1 MCINTHSKLK
11 DTIKLS
17 VGGPNDNDPPY
28 FPKIIHVGVTPADP
42 SLLEMLPPEIRTLIA
57 KDVQIG
63 AKGPEVKKEEKKPE
77 VKPKKVKF
85 DYKMVNCNQNL
96 KELTEKLKTADI
108 KQYGILLYGVS
119 GSGKSHYA
127 QWLAQELKMPFI
139 KKRCSDLIDKFVGES
154 EKRIRAAFD
163 EAKEKKAVLL
173 FDEADSFLFDRKYAD
188 REHEVMS
195 VNEFLTQM
203 EDHPY
208 PFIMTT
214 NLKDKIDKASLRR
227 FVFKIKYDYM
237 KPENINAGVKT
248 YFGKD
253 FKLTDTQI
261 KDFHYLCAGDFKVA
275 KQKMDILEH
284 GNYTNE
290 LIYKYL
296 LQEQSEKDIQ
306 EGSPKINF

>member
-1 MCINTHSKLK
+1 MHFDNNDFNNGKPMNPNEYIGINVYCS
-11 DTIKLS
+11 D
-17 VGGPNDNDPPY
+17 PN
-28 FPKIIHVGVTPADP
+28 I
-42 SLLEMLPPEIRTLIA
+42 LEMLPPDLRALIA
-57 KDVQIG
+57 RDLKIG
-63 AKGPEVKKEEKKPE
+63 ATPKEQPKEEVEEKQPQKKI
-77 VKPKKVKF
+77 KF
-85 DYKMVNCNQNL
+85 DYNMVNCNQNL
-96 KELTEKLKTADI
+96 KELTEKLKKSET
-108 KQYGILLYGVS
+108 KQYGMLLYGCS

-154 EKRIRAAFD
+154 EKRIKAAFE
-163 EAKEKKAVLL
+163 EAREKKAVLL

-188 REHEVMS
+188 REHEVMA

-253 FKLTDTQI
+253 YKLTKDQI
-261 KDFHYLCAGDFKVA
+261 QEFNYLCAGDFKVA
-275 KQKMDILEH
+275 KQKMDILEN
-284 GNYTNE
+284 GQYTNE

-296 LQEQSEKDIQ
+296 KQEQDEKDIC
-306 EGSPKINF
+306 EGSPTINF

>member
-1 MCINTHSKLK
+1 MFDPNS
-11 DTIKLS
+11 
-17 VGGPNDNDPPY
+17 NDNPAY
-28 FPKIIHVGVTPADP
+28 YHKIIHVGVTPADP
-42 SLLEMLPPEIRTLIA
+42 SLLELLPPEIRAMID

-63 AKGPEVKKEEKKPE
+63 AKGPEKQAEQKEQE

-96 KELTEKLKTADI
+96 KELTEKLKTSNT
-108 KQYGILLYGVS
+108 KQYGMLLYGVS

-154 EKRIRAAFD
+154 EKRIRDAFR
-163 EAKEKKAVLL
+163 EAREKKAVLL

-227 FVFKIKYDYM
+227 FIFKIKYDYM

-253 FKLTDTQI
+253 FKLTDEQI
-261 KDFHYLCAGDFKVA
+261 KEFKYLCAGDFKVA
-275 KQKMDILEH
+275 KQKMDILEN
-284 GNYTNE
+284 GQYTNE
-290 LIYKYL
+290 LIFKYL
-296 LQEQSEKDIQ
+296 KQEHDEKDIQ
-306 EGSPKINF
+306 EGSPSINF